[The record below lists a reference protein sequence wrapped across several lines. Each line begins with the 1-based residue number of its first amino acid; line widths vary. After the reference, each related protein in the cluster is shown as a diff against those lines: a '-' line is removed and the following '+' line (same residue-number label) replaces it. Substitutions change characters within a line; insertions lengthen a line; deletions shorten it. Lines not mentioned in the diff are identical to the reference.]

1 MNNLKTIYRYDFH
14 NDNQSIL
21 LYLFLNKYMCNILID
36 IV

>member
-1 MNNLKTIYRYDFH
+1 MKNLKTISRYDFH

-21 LYLFLNKYMCNILID
+21 LYSFLNEYMCNTLID